1 MTTTSSGTTVFEEDF
16 ITKNESNENIFV
28 FGQQQ
33 QQYENEKIKSIVASA
48 CHSSFPFRN
57 HDIRCM
63 DCNNINWISSSPCSS
78 SGSSDEENGDWMMR
92 FTKGKGHHFKQV
104 VQQQQQQ
111 QQNHPPTSFPS
122 QSTMSTTTTSP
133 TPATSPTS
141 SPLPSAWSGTKL
153 DTNNNRKLKKS
164 KKDRQRQIVD
174 EIVLGMTIQIPVGAA
189 AERSILL
196 AKS

>member
-1 MTTTSSGTTVFEEDF
+1 
-16 ITKNESNENIFV
+16 
-28 FGQQQ
+28 
-33 QQYENEKIKSIVASA
+33 
-48 CHSSFPFRN
+48 
-57 HDIRCM
+57 
-63 DCNNINWISSSPCSS
+63 
-78 SGSSDEENGDWMMR
+78 MMR

-104 VQQQQQQ
+104 VQQQQQEK
-111 QQNHPPTSFPS
+111 HPPTSFPS